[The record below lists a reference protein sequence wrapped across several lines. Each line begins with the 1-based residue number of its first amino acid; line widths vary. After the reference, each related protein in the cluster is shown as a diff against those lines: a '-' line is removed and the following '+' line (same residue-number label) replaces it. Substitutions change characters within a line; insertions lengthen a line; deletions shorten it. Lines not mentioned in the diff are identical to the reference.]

1 MVKITI
7 LGSCRFEPYEILA
20 VPKAN
25 ELHNTEKGYL
35 IAFKKF
41 KKAMDE
47 SDLIICYTPDGIGE
61 HTKRDLKYARTTNAT
76 IIVISKEESL
86 DEATPGR

>member
-20 VPKAN
+20 IPKAN
-25 ELHNTEKGYL
+25 EFHNTEKGYL
-35 IAFKKF
+35 IAFEKF

-47 SDLIICYTPDGIGE
+47 SDLIICYVPDGIGE
-61 HTKRDLKYARTTNAT
+61 HTRRDLEYARTTDAT
-76 IIVISKEESL
+76 VIVVSKEKG
-86 DEATPGR
+86 DKIID